1 MWGFIKVF
9 KYGMKSPLF
18 CFTLSRG
25 GWPDSVALTRPR
37 AQSRVGSMCSL
48 QGTHGSKSLTK
59 TLRSLWKLLREPSNF
74 LCNWGRKFPFSW
86 GIVYKKK
93 RHWLFPEEKCIFHL
107 SEGERWGDILGQGN
121 VKSIWVRVLCL
132 YNYLI
137 FCPKYNLPVRWEVVS
152 QPS

>member
-1 MWGFIKVF
+1 MEWNHPYFA
-9 KYGMKSPLF
+9 SPSPAADGQ
-18 CFTLSRG
+18 TR
-25 GWPDSVALTRPR
+25 WPWLGPGRSLVWAPR
-37 AQSRVGSMCSL
+37 APYREHVGPNRSR
-48 QGTHGSKSLTK
+48 
-59 TLRSLWKLLREPSNF
+59 KLCGAFESCLENPVIFCVIEAGNF
-74 LCNWGRKFPFSW
+74 HSVEELYK
-86 GIVYKKK
+86 KKK